1 MIRYKTGD
9 VLEVSFPFVDRPV
22 KKRRPAFL
30 LSNQVSGEGDEILI
44 FAMITSA
51 KRSHWEHDVILDDWE
66 EAGLRGPSVLR
77 WKIFSLDASLV
88 LGRRGS
94 VSKRDVQQ
102 ISKTFQRIFSLFC
115 ITMQEK

>member
-1 MIRYKTGD
+1 MMKYETGD
-9 VLEVSFPFVDRPV
+9 VLEVPFPFVNRPV

-30 LSNQVSGEGDEILI
+30 LSNQISGEGYEILI
-44 FAMITSA
+44 LSMITSA
-51 KRSHWEHDVILDDWE
+51 KRSHWEHDVALLDWE

-94 VSKRDVQQ
+94 VSKKDVQR
-102 ISKTFQRIFSLFC
+102 IAETFHLVFPFFF
-115 ITMQEK
+115 